1 MSFLAT
7 VGAVA
12 LARTVGQTIQKISE
26 RIFPF
31 ETSAQKKGID
41 YSAKLNREQQ
51 ERNQE
56 FQKKLQEQGFI
67 HQKEI
72 AYMSAMLARQTA
84 YFNNV
89 QNAQNSLRTDMFR
102 DVLRNYPLNIPPL
115 VMLENAGVGTDSII
129 QTVLGTNKDMIFET
143 FKRELKA
150 NPIALS
156 VFVTPLQV
164 DSRVANKER
173 ISSMVWDTV
182 YQKVESMFVN
192 EYSRNGKRPVVFFP
206 SAWNSNAKPG
216 LHAAEII
223 YFFAKEMPVAVVEPR
238 FDGKQ
243 LRIMFSCWGI
253 GLESNKH
260 IRQEIAI
267 DIDWNEIIMEAA
279 YERSIKGLNELQ
291 QIQEPE
297 QILLNIQKSLEHN
310 KKMYESLKP
319 MIKENRLSNISD
331 DCTKLFYHN
340 SNDLSVISDT
350 ISAAL
355 GMTLS
360 VLSDI
365 HHWAA
370 TQTTPI
376 FPFIKEKY
384 FKEMLEAMKPSDR
397 TLFNDSVIDSYNPI
411 YKKLKLEL
419 PSAEEKELDEKYNQL
434 KKEISKESKP
444 RL

>member
-7 VGAVA
+7 LGAIA

-31 ETSAQKKGID
+31 ETSARKKEID
-41 YSAKLNREQQ
+41 YSTILNREQQ
-51 ERNQE
+51 ERNLA
-56 FQKKLQEQGFI
+56 FQAKLQEQGFKN
-67 HQKEI
+67 QKEI

-89 QNAQNSLRTDMFR
+89 QNAQNSLKTDMFR

-115 VMLENAGVGTDSII
+115 VMLENTGIGTDSIV
-129 QTVLGTNKDMIFET
+129 QTVLGTNKDMVFET

-164 DSRVANKER
+164 DSRVANKEKM
-173 ISSMVWDTV
+173 SVMVWDTV
-182 YQKVESMFVN
+182 YQKVETMFVN
-192 EYSRNGKRPVVFFP
+192 EYSRNSERPVVFFP
-206 SAWNSNAKPG
+206 SAWNLNAKPG

-238 FDGKQ
+238 FNGKQ

-260 IRQEIAI
+260 IRQEIII
-267 DIDWNEIIMEAA
+267 DIDWNKIIMEAA
-279 YERSIKGLNELQ
+279 YERSVNGLNELKAV
-291 QIQEPE
+291 QEPE
-297 QILLNIQKSLEHN
+297 QILVNIQKSLEHN

-319 MIKENRLSNISD
+319 MINGNQLSNITD
-331 DCTKLFYHN
+331 DCTKLFYTN
-340 SNDLSVISDT
+340 SNDLSVISDS
-350 ISAAL
+350 ISATL

-365 HHWAA
+365 HHLLA
-370 TQTTPI
+370 TQVKPI

-384 FKEMLEAMKPSDR
+384 FKSMLDAMKPNDR
-397 TLFNDSVIDSYNPI
+397 VLFNDSITKPYEQI
-411 YKKLKLEL
+411 YKKLMLEL
-419 PSAEEKELDEKYNQL
+419 PSTYKKTLEEECQQIE
-434 KKEISKESKP
+434 EVMSE
-444 RL
+444 